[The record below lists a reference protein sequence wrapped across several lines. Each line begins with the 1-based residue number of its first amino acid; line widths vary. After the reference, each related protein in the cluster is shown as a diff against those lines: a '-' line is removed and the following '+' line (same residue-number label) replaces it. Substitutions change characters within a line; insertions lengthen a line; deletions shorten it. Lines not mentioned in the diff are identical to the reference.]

1 MINNKLFFKYNLNY
15 LNIVDLALD
24 NNDKFIEIIPEIVFY
39 EKGIWNNNKRKDYIK
54 INITD
59 IPKDINSIINL
70 IKDKDGLISFKIKIK
85 KEIIHNDFIIKLK
98 IKFNSTFVG
107 NLINK
112 TITLKSKLIL
122 SNINDT
128 KTEIN
133 VNYTI
138 NSLFFDNLNNKINQ
152 HIQNKLENYYIK
164 KIDNYFIELNK

>member
-85 KEIIHNDFIIKLK
+85 KEIIQNDFIIKLK